1 MKMMKQIYNVKTV
14 VITWLIFSCVAAS
27 AQTAS
32 DSLSLREILTSVMN
46 NYPAIKK
53 AEKEV
58 LSANARIDLSKTA
71 YLPEVNF
78 SGSYTRMEPVNSMTM
93 PIGGE
98 VYTIDM
104 SPKNIYSAGINL
116 SQNIYDFG
124 RTKKSVELNQNSKLL
139 SQMNIEQIKQQLS
152 LSVARVYYTISYLEK
167 AIQIKDDQLKNLN
180 EHLNLVQKKNATGSA
195 TQYDILTT
203 KVKISTIENQKT
215 DLQTSLEVQT
225 AQLNSFL
232 GNAAST
238 ALRLKEPTLN
248 EAMVLPADSLIQQA
262 YRNRSEIKLSKQTE
276 NILNSKLGVTS
287 AQNNPSFNLFANGG
301 YKNGYF
307 SNKLEDTGK
316 WNYAAGV
323 TLKVPIF
330 DANRTKYS
338 KVQVNNDI
346 SGNKDEMELI
356 RRNIT
361 NEVVESRANLL
372 AAANKVKQS
381 ELQLQ
386 QAQKAYELSKVNYEA
401 GSITNLDLLDSF
413 TSLSESKLSLYKAI
427 TDYEINSQKLKISVG
442 EKIY

>member
-1 MKMMKQIYNVKTV
+1 MYNKRLI
-14 VITWLIFSCVAAS
+14 VITLLIYFCLAAT
-27 AQTAS
+27 AQTAI
-32 DSLSLREILTSVMN
+32 DSLSLREILNSVMN

-71 YLPEVNF
+71 YLPDIYF
-78 SGSYTRMEPVNSMTM
+78 SGSYTRMEPINSMTM

-104 SPKNIYSAGINL
+104 SPKNIYSAGINV

-152 LSVARVYYTISYLEK
+152 LSVVRIYYTISYLEK

-180 EHLNLVQKKNATGSA
+180 EHLSLVQKKNATGSA

-215 DLQTSLEVQT
+215 DLQTALEVQT

-232 GNAAST
+232 GNPSNT
-238 ALRLKEPTLN
+238 PLQLVQPTLN
-248 EAMVLPADSLIQQA
+248 ESIVLPADSLIQQA
-262 YRNRSEIKLSKQTE
+262 YRNRNEIKLSKQTE
-276 NILNSKLGVTS
+276 NILNAKLGVTS
-287 AQNNPSFNLFANGG
+287 AQNNPSFNFFANGG

-307 SNKLEDTGK
+307 NTKLEDTGK

-346 SGNKDEMELI
+346 SGNKDDLELI
-356 RRNIT
+356 RRNIA
-361 NEVVESRANLL
+361 NDVVESRANLL

-413 TSLSESKLSLYKAI
+413 TSLSETKLNLYKAI

-442 EKIY
+442 EKVY

>member
-1 MKMMKQIYNVKTV
+1 MMKQIYNVKTV